1 MIPCFSEHSRRA
13 ASPAGADDGRL
24 PMRTRY
30 DSNASPLPAIDAES
44 PHGDSRHASAAS
56 PSGSGAHLPLQ
67 SFQQSRRDGALPA
80 SLHEALAHRDIDG
93 VRTLIAAGAKLNKL
107 DGQRRTPLDV
117 LDSLGASRAV
127 GTDLRRELLRSR
139 NPAAP
144 AGHSKPEALHGS
156 PWGFEILES
165 KALAGGRHAPK
176 GGHSSLEGMVFF
188 STRTPESAASQ
199 TVRADWRSGPRRYA
213 KGSASSSNS
222 PAQAGIRYQLAST
235 VLDRAG
241 SAESWRPTADA
252 QRYDADT
259 PAQLAEQLTHELRT
273 ALFVMAQRTP
283 ANNPEALARSIEQ
296 LPLRGSVLM
305 CKGNGERVRI
315 DGDALRTLYRDA
327 AASIKLQQERSDS
340 MPYLCLMNRGQ
351 IVPVVFGFEKVDG
364 LRTHTLASGKQH
376 AYQEAVHP
384 LAGSEQGGRLTEIEV
399 GSREDLATLSLA
411 CLSRGVEI
419 PPGAVVRIN
428 PPAGE
433 KRATGT
439 RAGYLNAEQVQ
450 HFHAAL
456 AQQVSALAGVGPG
469 QAGPALSA
477 MPVATLQ
484 DVNDRARAWA
494 AHA

>member
-1 MIPCFSEHSRRA
+1 M
-13 ASPAGADDGRL
+13 
-24 PMRTRY
+24 
-30 DSNASPLPAIDAES
+30 
-44 PHGDSRHASAAS
+44 
-56 PSGSGAHLPLQ
+56 Q
-67 SFQQSRRDGALPA
+67 SYQQARRDGVAPA
-80 SLHEALAHRDIDG
+80 SLHDAVANQDISG
-93 VRTLIAAGAKLNKL
+93 VRTLIASGAKLNKL

-117 LDSLGASRAV
+117 LDSLGASRPV
-127 GTDLRRELLRSR
+127 GSALRRELLRPR

-144 AGHSKPEALHGS
+144 DGHGKPEALHGS

-188 STRTPESAASQ
+188 STRTPESPASQ

-235 VLDRAG
+235 VLERAG
-241 SAESWRPTADA
+241 SAASWKPTADA

-259 PAQLAEQLTHELRT
+259 PAELTERLSHELS
-273 ALFVMAQRTP
+273 AAMFLMAQRTP
-283 ANNPEALARSIEQ
+283 ANHAEALTRSVEQ

-305 CKGNGERVRI
+305 CKRNGERVRI
-315 DGDALRTLYRDA
+315 EGDALRTLYRDA
-327 AASIKLQQERSDS
+327 AAGIKDQQERSDT

-351 IVPVVFGFEKVDG
+351 IVPVVFGFEKVEG

-384 LAGSEQGGRLTEIEV
+384 LDGSEQGGRLTEIEV

-411 CLSRGVEI
+411 CLARGVEI

-428 PPAGE
+428 PPPGE
-433 KRATGT
+433 KRATGV
-439 RAGYLNAEQVQ
+439 RADYLNAQQ
-450 HFHAAL
+450 LQDFHATL
-456 AQQVSALAGVGPG
+456 AQQVSALAGIAPG
-469 QAGPALSA
+469 EAGQALSA
-477 MPVATLQ
+477 MPVAALQ
-484 DVNDRARAWA
+484 DVNDQARAWA
-494 AHA
+494 ARA